1 MGLKIVLITTGQPSC
16 NPRIVK
22 EADALSAAGHE
33 VIVVYNYFIKWADE
47 NDQLLLANKSWKYF
61 KVGGSP
67 GQIKNRYLF
76 TRIRNKLAIK
86 LSHFLGNR
94 FLMAERAQARAYDE
108 LISKAKKIKADWYI
122 GHNLGALAVA
132 VNAANFNK
140 ARAGFDF
147 EDYYRGENLPGSI
160 LYRRIRWLEQKYL
173 RHLSY
178 YSAASEMINDVVK
191 KDHPDFKGTVFTLN
205 NCFPLKEQPQF
216 KEKDNNDDTLQLF
229 WFSQTIGTNRGL
241 EVLIGALRLMNDPN
255 IHLTLAGRC
264 SGDMLL
270 FIKLNAGTMAGNIH
284 FVGIVLAEE
293 LPAFASKFDI
303 GLALETAFSD
313 NNNIALSNK
322 IFTYLLAGNAIILSK
337 TAMQLAFNN
346 QYKIGESFAAGDAAG
361 LAERIN
367 FYRDHEKLN
376 AQKKHNYDIAQK
388 HLNWEME
395 STKLL
400 AVIK

>member
-1 MGLKIVLITTGQPSC
+1 
-16 NPRIVK
+16 
-22 EADALSAAGHE
+22 
-33 VIVVYNYFIKWADE
+33 
-47 NDQLLLANKSWKYF
+47 
-61 KVGGSP
+61 
-67 GQIKNRYLF
+67 
-76 TRIRNKLAIK
+76 
-86 LSHFLGNR
+86 
-94 FLMAERAQARAYDE
+94 
-108 LISKAKKIKADWYI
+108 
-122 GHNLGALAVA
+122 
-132 VNAANFNK
+132 
-140 ARAGFDF
+140 
-147 EDYYRGENLPGSI
+147 
-160 LYRRIRWLEQKYL
+160 
-173 RHLSY
+173 
-178 YSAASEMINDVVK
+178 
-191 KDHPDFKGTVFTLN
+191 
-205 NCFPLKEQPQF
+205 
-216 KEKDNNDDTLQLF
+216 
-229 WFSQTIGTNRGL
+229 
-241 EVLIGALRLMNDPN
+241 
-255 IHLTLAGRC
+255 
-264 SGDMLL
+264 
-270 FIKLNAGTMAGNIH
+270 MAGNIH

-367 FYRDHEKLN
+367 FYRGHEKLN